1 VRAVWAA
8 APPGAAVAFDGPRLT
23 ASQPRYVP
31 AAGRAAFTGAYDT
44 VVALTMR
51 VGAPPSE
58 PHSEMVRR
66 IPRNPPESRWIG
78 FQGLR
83 AEKRQF
89 AGKKWPATP
98 NELLLAM
105 QKVVG
110 SSPISRFRDVPATAA
125 SQPFWSSPP
134 SGQELAWAKI
144 NQMIAEQAPR
154 IPFLWDK
161 AALVQSKDVLGVA
174 SAYSAYITTHDLTFT
189 SLKR

>member
-1 VRAVWAA
+1 MH
-8 APPGAAVAFDGPRLT
+8 
-23 ASQPRYVP
+23 
-31 AAGRAAFTGAYDT
+31 YD
-44 VVALTMR
+44 
-51 VGAPPSE
+51 
-58 PHSEMVRR
+58 RR
-66 IPRNPPESRWIG
+66 RS
-78 FQGLR
+78 
-83 AEKRQF
+83 ACH
-89 AGKKWPATP
+89 
-98 NELLLAM
+98 

-110 SSPISRFRDVPATAA
+110 SSPISRFREVPATAA

-161 AALVQSKDVLGVA
+161 AALAQSKHVGVA